1 MGYVVKVTGSGF
13 GVTWLARGEAGSYK
27 FGPRKDATVFL
38 TPAQAQDA
46 AAKASKAFG
55 ALGMIF
61 TVEPAD

>member
-1 MGYVVKVTGSGF
+1 MGYIVKATGIGF
-13 GVTWLARGEAGSYK
+13 GVSWLARGPGDSYT

-46 AAKASKAFG
+46 AAKAAKAFG

-61 TVEPAD
+61 TVEWTD